1 MKPDSL
7 RSKIQR
13 VIRQDLGYLP
23 ESASTASINQIIVAK
38 FGDVSDIPDV
48 ADELI
53 SEIKSTLQKASDSS
67 SAISVTTTTKSVGLT
82 QQKKDNIVLTVAD
95 SLGITQIG
103 TDRILDVASN
113 FSTSATN
120 SRAYRKE
127 ILALFKEWVSTNL
140 ANELASLQ
148 NDLNE
153 IVDVVNTQESIL
165 SQANNQFDDEITKL
179 GNQMVNNYNSAKASQ
194 TDNLGKLRLALELL
208 QP

>member
-23 ESASTASINQIIVAK
+23 ESASTASINQIIAAK

-53 SEIKSTLQKASDSS
+53 SEIKLALQEASDSS
-67 SAISVTTTTKSVGLT
+67 SAISVTTKSTELT
-82 QQKKDNIVLTVAD
+82 QQKKDKIALTVAD
-95 SLGITQIG
+95 SLGITTQIG
-103 TDRILDVASN
+103 TDKILEVASN

-179 GNQMVNNYNSAKASQ
+179 GTQMISNYNAAKASQ
-194 TDNLGKLRLALELL
+194 TDNLGKLRLALGLL
-208 QP
+208 SP

>member
-13 VIRQDLGYLP
+13 VVKQDLGYLP
-23 ESASTASINQIIVAK
+23 ESASTAAINQFIVTK
-38 FGDVSDIPDV
+38 FGDVSDVPDI

-53 SEIKSTLQKASDSS
+53 AEIKSLQTASDSS
-67 SAISVTTTTKSVGLT
+67 SAISVTTKSAGLT
-82 QQKKDNIVLTVAD
+82 QQKKDKIALTVAE

-103 TDRILDVASN
+103 TDKILEVASN

-140 ANELASLQ
+140 ASELASLQ
-148 NDLNE
+148 EDLNE
-153 IVDVVNTQESIL
+153 IVEVVNAQETIL
-165 SQANNQFDDEITKL
+165 SKANTQFDDEISSLAT
-179 GNQMVNNYNSAKASQ
+179 QMVNNYNSAKVHQ
-194 TDNLGKLRLALELL
+194 VDNLGKLRLELGLL

>member
-23 ESASTASINQIIVAK
+23 ESASTASINQIIVSK

-53 SEIKSTLQKASDSS
+53 AEIKSTLQEASDSS
-67 SAISVTTTTKSVGLT
+67 SAISVATTTKSVGLT

-103 TDRILDVASN
+103 TDKILEVASN

>member
-13 VIRQDLGYLP
+13 VVKQDLGYLP
-23 ESASTASINQIIVAK
+23 ESASTAAINQFIVTK
-38 FGDVSDIPDV
+38 FGDVSDVPDI

-53 SEIKSTLQKASDSS
+53 AEIKSLQTASDSS
-67 SAISVTTTTKSVGLT
+67 SAISVTTKSAGLT
-82 QQKKDNIVLTVAD
+82 QQKKDKIALTVAE

-103 TDRILDVASN
+103 TDKILEVASN

-140 ANELASLQ
+140 ASELASLQ
-148 NDLNE
+148 EDLNE
-153 IVDVVNTQESIL
+153 IVEVVNAQETIL
-165 SQANNQFDDEITKL
+165 SEANTQFDDEISNLAT
-179 GNQMVNNYNSAKASQ
+179 QMVNNYNSAKVHQ
-194 TDNLGKLRLALELL
+194 VDNLGKLRLELGL
-208 QP
+208 LSP